1 MKRKRHKPASE
12 RNLQRNGGTN
22 VLEKVHSP
30 EDLKDLSF
38 EEMADL
44 AGEIREKIIDTVS
57 KNGGHLASNLG
68 IVEVTLALHRVFSS
82 PFDQF
87 VFDVGHQSYAHKLV
101 TGRAEE
107 FHTLRQKGGVSG
119 FEKRGESEHDIM
131 SEGHS
136 GASLSQALG
145 LATANRLKKSEA
157 YTVAVIGDGSLTN
170 GMIYEALNNCTDKA
184 LRLLIVV
191 NDNDMSISPNVG
203 GLHNHLTKI
212 RTSKRYYSFKYRTEG
227 VVRKIP
233 LVGKPIE
240 KGLRGFKRAIK
251 GMFVRNTVFEDMGV
265 KYYGPIDGHRIQR
278 LVSIFNEVK
287 SHNSIAVINVKTK
300 KGKGYKFAEEQ
311 PSIYHSVAPFNRE
324 TGVVPSER
332 MSFTR
337 AAGNLLVERAAR
349 DESICALTAA
359 MCDGTG
365 LTEFAAK
372 YPERFFDV
380 GIAEEHAV
388 TFAGGLASSGVK
400 PVLVLYSTFAQ
411 RVYDQLLHDVALQNL
426 PFTLLLDHCGV
437 VDGDGITH
445 QGIFDVPLFTA
456 VPNTE
461 IYAPETYQELASAL
475 DKGLAS
481 DKITIIRYPKG
492 EENEKDAGEIE
503 EEELAYSPDL
513 NGADT
518 VIITYGRV
526 ACVAREAKKLLKK
539 TAVLRLKKIFP
550 LDFARLGELTKKA
563 KTVYVLEEG
572 SKAGGVGEKI
582 AAGLSGK
589 RKVLIHAIEGFVG
602 QGSQQELLEEYGF
615 TAGQIAKEIQAVQQK
630 EIK

>member
-1 MKRKRHKPASE
+1 M
-12 RNLQRNGGTN
+12 
-22 VLEKVHSP
+22 LEKVHSP
-30 EDLKDLSF
+30 EDLKGLSF
-38 EEMADL
+38 EELDLL

-57 KNGGHLASNLG
+57 QNGGHLASNLG
-68 IVEVTLALHRVFSS
+68 IVEVTLALHKVFSS
-82 PFDQF
+82 PCDQF
-87 VFDVGHQSYAHKLV
+87 VFDVGHQSYTHKLI

-107 FHTLRQKGGVSG
+107 FSTLRRKGGISG

-145 LATANRLKKSEA
+145 LATANRLKKSDA

-184 LRLLIVV
+184 LRLLIIV

-212 RTSKRYYSFKYRTEG
+212 RTSKRYYNLKYRTEG
-227 VVRKIP
+227 IVRKIP
-233 LVGKPIE
+233 LVGKPME
-240 KGLRGFKRAIK
+240 KGLRGVKRAIK

-265 KYYGPIDGHRIQR
+265 KYYGPIDGHKIQK
-278 LVSIFNEVK
+278 LVEILDEVK

-300 KGKGYKFAEEQ
+300 KGKGYRFAEEQ
-311 PSIYHSVAPFNRE
+311 PWIYHSVTPFDRE
-324 TGVVPSER
+324 TGVLPSER

-337 AAGNLLVERAAR
+337 AAGNFLLERAQE
-349 DESICALTAA
+349 DERICALTAA

-365 LTEFAAK
+365 LSEFASK
-372 YPERFFDV
+372 LPERFFDV

-388 TFAGGLASSGVK
+388 TFSGGLAASGMK

-411 RVYDQLLHDVALQNL
+411 RVYDQLLHDVSLQNL
-426 PFTLLLDHCGV
+426 PFTLLIDHCGV

-461 IYAPETYQELASAL
+461 IYAPETYEELGTAL

-481 DKITIIRYPKG
+481 DRITIVRYPKG
-492 EENEKDAGEIE
+492 EENERDKSETQE
-503 EEELAYSPDL
+503 EEFAYSPEL
-513 NGADT
+513 IKAET
-518 VIITYGRV
+518 VIVTYGRV
-526 ACVAREAKKLLKK
+526 AGAAREAVKRLGKKA
-539 TAVLRLKKIFP
+539 AVLRLKKIFP
-550 LDFARLGELTKKA
+550 LDFTRMGELTKKA
-563 KTVYVLEEG
+563 KRVYVLEEG
-572 SKAGGVGEKI
+572 SKAGGIGEKI
-582 AAGLSGK
+582 AAGLSG
-589 RKVLIHAIEGFVG
+589 RCKVYIHAIEGYVG

-615 TAGQIAKEIQAVQQK
+615 TAENIAKEIQALK
-630 EIK
+630 

>member
-1 MKRKRHKPASE
+1 MKRKCHKTASE
-12 RNLQRNGGTN
+12 GRLQQNGGTN

-30 EDLKDLSF
+30 EDLKALSF
-38 EEMADL
+38 EELDSL

-68 IVEVTLALHRVFSS
+68 IVEVTLALHKVFSS
-82 PFDQF
+82 PLDQF

-107 FHTLRQKGGVSG
+107 FITLRQKGGVSG

-145 LATANRLKKSEA
+145 LATANRLKGSDA

-170 GMIYEALNNCTDKA
+170 GMIYEALNNCTDKS

-227 VVRKIP
+227 IVRKIP

-300 KGKGYKFAEEQ
+300 KGKGYQFAEEQ
-311 PSIYHSVAPFNRE
+311 PSIYHSVAPFDRE

-337 AAGNLLVERAAR
+337 AAGALLSERAKQ
-349 DESICALTAA
+349 DETVCALTAA

-365 LTEFAAK
+365 LTGFKEQF
-372 YPERFFDV
+372 PERFFDV

-388 TFAGGLASSGVK
+388 TFSGGLAASGMK

-461 IYAPETYQELASAL
+461 IYAPEMYAELSAAL
-475 DKGLAS
+475 DRGLAS

-492 EENEKDAGEIE
+492 EENERGESEITEDA
-503 EEELAYSPDL
+503 LAYSPNL
-513 NGADT
+513 PKADT

-526 ACVAREAKKLLKK
+526 AGAAREAAK
-539 TAVLRLKKIFP
+539 TLGSKAAVLRLKKIFP
-550 LDFARLGELTKKA
+550 LDFAKLSELTKNA
-563 KTVYVLEEG
+563 KRVYVLEEG
-572 SKAGGVGEKI
+572 SKAGGIGEKI
-582 AAGLSGK
+582 AAGLSGQC
-589 RKVLIHAIEGFVG
+589 KVYIHAIEGFVG

-615 TAGQIAKEIQAVQQK
+615 TAEKIVNDIRALK
-630 EIK
+630 

>member
-1 MKRKRHKPASE
+1 MLE
-12 RNLQRNGGTN
+12 RVQSPQDIKGLTVDELNL
-22 VLEKVHSP
+22 
-30 EDLKDLSF
+30 
-38 EEMADL
+38 L
-44 AGEIREKIIDTVS
+44 AEEIREKIIDTVS

-82 PFDQF
+82 PYDQF

-101 TGRAEE
+101 TGRLEA
-107 FHTLRQKGGVSG
+107 FHTLRQRKGISG
-119 FEKRGESEHDIM
+119 FEKRGESEHDVM

-145 LATANRLKKSEA
+145 LATANKLKGSDA
-157 YTVAVIGDGSLTN
+157 YTVALIGDGSLTN
-170 GMIYEALNNCTDKA
+170 GMIYEALNNCTDKS

-227 VVRKIP
+227 IVRKIP
-233 LVGKPIE
+233 LVGKPME

-311 PSIYHSVAPFNRE
+311 PSIYHSVAPFDRE
-324 TGVVPSER
+324 RGVVPSDR

-337 AAGNLLVERAAR
+337 AAGNLLVERAKQ
-349 DESICALTAA
+349 DNTICALTAA

-365 LTEFAAK
+365 LTGFKEQF
-372 YPERFFDV
+372 PQRFFDV

-388 TFAGGLASSGVK
+388 TFSGGLAASGMK

-411 RVYDQLLHDVALQNL
+411 RVYDQLLHDVSLQNL
-426 PFTLLLDHCGV
+426 PFTMLLDHCGM
-437 VDGDGITH
+437 VDSDGITH

-461 IYAPETYQELASAL
+461 IYAPETYAELSAAL
-475 DKGLAS
+475 DRGLAS
-481 DKITIIRYPKG
+481 DKVTIIRYPKG
-492 EENEKDAGEIE
+492 GENEHDGGEIE
-503 EEELAYSPDL
+503 EENVAYSPDVS
-513 NGADT
+513 AAET

-526 ACVAREAKKLLKK
+526 ASAAREAAKLLKK

-550 LDFARLGELTKKA
+550 LDFARMGELLKKA
-563 KTVYVLEEG
+563 KRVYVLEEG
-572 SKAGGVGEKI
+572 SKSGGIGEKI
-582 AAGLSGK
+582 AAGLTGK
-589 RKVLIHAIEGFVG
+589 CKVFIHAIEGYVG
-602 QGSQQELLEEYGF
+602 QGSQQELLQEYGF
-615 TAGQIAKEIQAVQQK
+615 TTEQITKEIQSLIVEEDK
-630 EIK
+630 